1 MLFSPPQ
8 ARVRAMRLSYIT
20 EKPPSSL
27 SALPESDMDKPAES
41 PAKEAATA
49 PSSAAKPPPPA
60 LSDELWGEL
69 QQEVKRQSIEP
80 ELHGAGID
88 ESFVSAGDDADA
100 LATDDLA
107 GHGDATDCSASAVD
121 GDMFATA
128 MDGMAAT
135 AASATAAVGDTQDDK
150 STPAAEVGS
159 RKLLLP
165 CRSLPLVT
173 RKRF

>member
-1 MLFSPPQ
+1 
-8 ARVRAMRLSYIT
+8 MRLSYIT

-107 GHGDATDCSASAVD
+107 GHGDATDCSASAVE

-135 AASATAAVGDTQDDK
+135 AASATAAVGDIQDDK

-159 RKLLLP
+159 RKLLSP
-165 CRSLPLVT
+165 CRCLPLAT